1 VQAVPDQAPDIEL
14 VIEDAGAAL
23 AIAIDRRGTPF
34 GTTRSGDPVVIKR
47 LGDRTGRLPGGKIL
61 EDAQDNLCF
70 DCIDAAPAAS
80 RFPTGIDRPND
91 VGSSFLAG
99 SAAWNASIS
108 A

>member
-1 VQAVPDQAPDIEL
+1 M
-14 VIEDAGAAL
+14 
-23 AIAIDRRGTPF
+23 
-34 GTTRSGDPVVIKR
+34 
-47 LGDRTGRLPGGKIL
+47 GRLPGGKIL
-61 EDAQDNLCF
+61 EDAQD
-70 DCIDAAPAAS
+70 DCAFGRIDAAPAAN

>member
-1 VQAVPDQAPDIEL
+1 VKIGTKAGVLD
-14 VIEDAGAAL
+14 VGAAL
-23 AIAIDRRGTPF
+23 AAHSDTPSLGKRG
-34 GTTRSGDPVVIKR
+34 D
-47 LGDRTGRLPGGKIL
+47 TGEGLNEK
-61 EDAQDNLCF
+61 AQTHLTGALN
-70 DCIDAAPAAS
+70 AAPAAS